1 MSETPSGINK
11 SKTGDKWKV
20 NIYMMKTQFHLGT
33 YNEYKHAIE
42 IQDRARKFIE
52 ENDSKT
58 ITELKELIKECRSEY
73 QIEIGQ
79 RKPDPKIG
87 QVFGRLTVIN
97 KGKVE
102 SVEYFSKRENAYYP
116 HEIQYYIC
124 KCSCGGTTEVAK
136 GSLLQGKTKSCGC
149 LRRDKTK
156 EQQSTLT
163 KYQVE
168 GTTLSLID
176 YKTQK
181 VRDNN
186 VSGVTGVHRVAKTG
200 KWQAQINLKGQRYY
214 LGSYETKEEA
224 IHARKKGEE
233 LVFGPV
239 LDENKDLVEELRKIR
254 NEKRKE
260 KLKS

>member
-1 MSETPSGINK
+1 MSKTPTGIIK

-20 NIYMMKTQFHLGT
+20 TIYMKKTQFHLGT
-33 YNEYKHAIE
+33 YYEYKHAVE
-42 IQDRARKFIE
+42 IQDRARKLIE
-52 ENDSKT
+52 QNDSKT
-58 ITELKELIKECRSEY
+58 ITELKELIKECRIEY

-87 QVFGRLTVIN
+87 QVFGRLTVID

-102 SVEYFSKRENAYYP
+102 SFEYFHKRENTSYP
-116 HEIQYYIC
+116 REHHYYIC
-124 KCSCGGTTEVAK
+124 KCSCGNTIEVIK

-149 LRRDKTK
+149 LRREKNK
-156 EQQSTLT
+156 GQLSPLS
-163 KYQVE
+163 KYNVE

-181 VRDNN
+181 LRDNN

-200 KWQAQINLKGQRYY
+200 RWIAQITLKGQKHY
-214 LGSYETKEEA
+214 LGSYGTKEEA

-233 LVFGPV
+233 LIFGPV

-254 NEKRKE
+254 NEKKN
-260 KLKS
+260 